1 MNLLIDGVTVI
12 LFTPQEPTIFSGSL
26 RFNLDPGDRYT
37 DEAVH
42 AALRTAGLGKLV
54 QEFSAGLHHQVAEGG
69 AGFSLGEKQ
78 LICLARALLR

>member
-1 MNLLIDGVTVI
+1 M
-12 LFTPQEPTIFSGSL
+12 
-26 RFNLDPGDRYT
+26 
-37 DEAVH
+37 H

-78 LICLARALLR
+78 LICLARALLRK